1 MIFVSVGTQL
11 PFERLIRSMDFWSEE
26 NPDKEVFAQVGKTD
40 YTPCFM
46 AFSEKLS
53 PAEYT
58 EKVNNA
64 DLIVSH
70 VGMGTIITGLEHF
83 KKMILMP
90 RLAEMGEHR
99 NDHQLGTAE
108 KFSHIDSIVI
118 VNSEYELK
126 EAIDEHLS
134 ETRNNSVST
143 NVRTSP
149 ELINKLRDFI
159 KTG

>member
-11 PFERLIRSMDFWSEE
+11 PFERLIRAMDSWSQDHPNE
-26 NPDKEVFAQVGKTD
+26 DVFAQIGKTD
-40 YTPCFM
+40 YAPCFM

-53 PAEYT
+53 PTDYT
-58 EKVNNA
+58 EKVTRA

-90 RLAEMGEHR
+90 RLSEMGEHR
-99 NDHQLGTAE
+99 NNHQLGTAE
-108 KFSHIDSIVI
+108 KFSHIESISI
-118 VNSEYELK
+118 VNSDAELRD
-126 EAIDEHLS
+126 AIAKYSNERH
-134 ETRNNSVST
+134 NVSKGA
-143 NVRTSP
+143 NLQTSP

-159 KTG
+159 KME